1 MWLKTER
8 ERVGPKKKIVLPKHL
23 ADVVVLW
30 ASAIPGTFVLECL
43 AAQEEMAVEAEIKE
57 QDELS
62 FEIFE
67 PREDKKAGIKTSLRM
82 QHVRQLDRSIGE
94 SLKRLYDYRCQM
106 TGTKMGY
113 NYNAQVA
120 EAYHI
125 IPFTER
131 MNNDASHIMIVSPS
145 YHSIIIQKAKS
156 E

>member
-1 MWLKTER
+1 M
-8 ERVGPKKKIVLPKHL
+8 
-23 ADVVVLW
+23 
-30 ASAIPGTFVLECL
+30 FV
-43 AAQEEMAVEAEIKE
+43 AVCITTVIKAEVKAKVCAMTE
-57 QDELS
+57 QD
-62 FEIFE
+62 FETFE
-67 PREDKKAGIKTSLRM
+67 PCEDKYAAIKLVTRL
-82 QHVRQLDRSIGE
+82 QKVRQLDRSIGD
-94 SLKRLYDYRCQM
+94 SLKILYDYRCQM